1 MGKNMR
7 EYIQQGRN
15 FLPINFFGPIIIKT
29 VCCWYQKKKK
39 NLPEGNRKIVHKDL
53 IFTKEASE
61 NNRKTANLISNTEI
75 KC

>member
-1 MGKNMR
+1 M
-7 EYIQQGRN
+7 
-15 FLPINFFGPIIIKT
+15 KT

-39 NLPEGNRKIVHKDL
+39 KNNLPEGNRKIVHKDL

-61 NNRKTANLISNTEI
+61 NNRKTAYLISNTEI